1 MEEFMQL
8 AQLSSKNFEAE
19 RSASVV
25 LYDSQLIFGSDLKNS
40 VQMVNV
46 FLGDKETILGNY
58 VPLTI
63 PRRPIWD
70 RSMTGHEIN
79 TQENMA
85 FLEWRRDIATK
96 E

>member
-1 MEEFMQL
+1 
-8 AQLSSKNFEAE
+8 
-19 RSASVV
+19 
-25 LYDSQLIFGSDLKNS
+25 
-40 VQMVNV
+40 MVNV

-63 PRRPIWD
+63 PRRPVWD
-70 RSMTGHEIN
+70 RSMTGHEIY